1 MTTSCQRALGFPA
14 LSVLTV
20 GLLAAMHAHAQT
32 TETSDSQ
39 QSAEQ
44 ATQQATQQAIDLD
57 RILVIG
63 QRASR
68 ISNGATNLDLDIK
81 DTPQSI
87 SVMTREQMDQFG
99 ADSLNDAL
107 GMATGIQV
115 EQVSTN
121 LTQFLS
127 RGFEI
132 KNTQIDGVGL
142 PNGWGLVTNAMDA
155 FGFEKLEVIRGANG
169 LLTGVGNAAGTINY
183 VRKRPTNEAQG
194 QVGITFG
201 SENRR
206 RLEADYST
214 PFTDDGR
221 WAGRVVAARE
231 DSDSYLRDFE
241 SDRSYL
247 YGVVDGQIGENGT
260 LTLGYSWQKANT
272 SGNMWGALSYID
284 TDGNQIEWDRSASTA
299 QDWAYWNSTTRAG
312 FIEYTH
318 RFGDTWQLKAS
329 YNSRV
334 YDHDARMFMAY
345 SDAGLDPV
353 THEGLYGYA
362 YNGPYETTAHIGD
375 ISLSGRF
382 ELFGRE
388 QEAMF
393 GVSSAKSEGTNWEH
407 EMDFED
413 PAFGALPGF
422 PYPGDLIAEP
432 VWGARYVYGTLNQRL
447 TRVFGATRLSFTDRF
462 KTVIGFNWAEYQRDS
477 VDNEG
482 NIFDE
487 TDSNFAPYAGVTFD
501 FTDRITGYANYSYI
515 FQPQDSVDY
524 DQVYIDPSKGTNYE
538 VGVKAEWLDR
548 RLLTTL
554 AWFSAK
560 QDGLATYVATRFMED
575 YAYGYYRPDD
585 VESRGFEFEA
595 VGKLSEYTDLLFGY
609 THLTM
614 DGGPPLPAEDPDQ
627 TGPTYGWVPRRTA
640 NLMLSTRLQS
650 VPTVSFGIGGHWQ
663 SDISNYEDYVKYA
676 RVRQDGYALIN
687 AFASW
692 DITPDV
698 TLRANVSNL
707 TDKKYIQSLYSVSY
721 YGPPRQYALSLDWRF

>member
-1 MTTSCQRALGFPA
+1 MTRSCQRASGLPA
-14 LSVLTV
+14 ISLLAV
-20 GLLAAMHAHAQT
+20 GLFAALNGHAQT
-32 TETSDSQ
+32 SETTDSQ
-39 QSAEQ
+39 SA
-44 ATQQATQQAIDLD
+44 TDLD
-57 RILVIG
+57 RVLVVG

-68 ISNGATNLDLDIK
+68 VSNGATNLDLDVK
-81 DTPQSI
+81 ETPQSI
-87 SVMTREQMDQFG
+87 SVVSKEQMEQFG

-107 GMATGIQV
+107 DLATGIQV

-142 PNGWGLVTNAMDA
+142 PNGWGQVTNAMDS

-183 VRKRPTNEAQG
+183 VRKRPTNEEQG

-206 RLEADYST
+206 RLQADYST
-214 PFTDDGR
+214 PFTEDGT

-231 DSDSYLRDFE
+231 ESDSYLRDFE
-241 SDRSYL
+241 SDRSYF
-247 YGVVDGQIGENGT
+247 YGVVDGQVGENGT
-260 LTLGYSWQKANT
+260 LALGYSWQKANT
-272 SGNMWGALSYID
+272 SNNMWGALSYID
-284 TDGNQIEWDRSASTA
+284 TDGNQIEWDRSASTG
-299 QDWAYWNSTTRAG
+299 QDWAYWNSTTRTG

-318 RFGDTWQLKAS
+318 HIGDTWQLKAS
-329 YNSRV
+329 YNHRV
-334 YDHDARMFMAY
+334 YDHDAKMFYAY
-345 SDAGLDPV
+345 SYGLDPV

-362 YNGPYETTAHIGD
+362 YNGPYETKAHLGD
-375 ISLSGRF
+375 ISINGRF

-422 PYPGDLIAEP
+422 PYAGNIVAEP
-432 VWGARYVYGTLNQRL
+432 IWGDRFVYGTLNQRM

-462 KTVIGFNWAEYQRDS
+462 KAVLGFNWAEYQRDS

-482 NIFDE
+482 AVFDE
-487 TDSNFAPYAGVTFD
+487 TDRNFSPYAGVTFD

-524 DQVYIDPSKGTNYE
+524 DRVYIDPSKGTNYE
-538 VGVKAEWLDR
+538 VGIKAEWLDK

-560 QDGLATYVATRFMED
+560 QDGLATYVGTRYMEE

-595 VGKLSEYTDLLFGY
+595 NGKLSANTDLLFGY

-614 DGGPPLPAEDPDQ
+614 EGGPPLPAEDPNQ
-627 TGPTYGWVPRRTA
+627 TGQSYGWVPRRTA
-640 NLMLSTRLQS
+640 NLMLSTRLES
-650 VPTVSFGIGGHWQ
+650 VPAVSFGIGGRWQ
-663 SDISNYEDYVKYA
+663 SDISNYEDNVQYA
-676 RVRQDGYALIN
+676 RVRQNGYALLN
-687 AFASW
+687 AFLAW
-692 DITPDV
+692 DITPDL
-698 TLRANVSNL
+698 TLRANVSNI

-721 YGPPRQYALSLDWRF
+721 YGPPRQYALSLNWRF

>member
-1 MTTSCQRALGFPA
+1 MSRFPRSAASLPA
-14 LSVLTV
+14 LSLLTM
-20 GLLAAMHAHAQT
+20 GLLAAMQAQAQT
-32 TETSDSQ
+32 SEAASDP
-39 QSAEQ
+39 
-44 ATQQATQQAIDLD
+44 QQATDLD
-57 RILVIG
+57 RVLVIG

-68 ISNGATNLDLDIK
+68 VSNGATNLDLDIK
-81 DTPQSI
+81 ETPQSI
-87 SVMTREQMDQFG
+87 SVVTREQMEQFG

-107 GMATGIQV
+107 DLATGIQV

-142 PNGWGLVTNAMDA
+142 PNGWGLVTNAMDS

-183 VRKRPTNEAQG
+183 VRKRPTNEEQG

-206 RLEADYST
+206 RVEADYST
-214 PFTDDGR
+214 PFTEDGR

-241 SDRSYL
+241 SDRSYV
-247 YGVVDGQIGENGT
+247 YGVVDGQVGENGT
-260 LTLGYSWQKANT
+260 LSLGYSWQKANT
-272 SGNMWGALSYID
+272 DNNMWGALSYID
-284 TDGNQIEWDRSASTA
+284 TDGNQIEWDRSASTG
-299 QDWAYWNSTTRAG
+299 QDWAYWNSTTQAG
-312 FIEYTH
+312 FIDYTH
-318 RFGDTWQLKAS
+318 RIGDTWQLKAS
-329 YNSRV
+329 YNYRS
-334 YDHDARMFMAY
+334 YDHDSVMFYAY
-345 SDAGLDPV
+345 SAEGLDPV
-353 THEGLYGYA
+353 THEGLYGWA
-362 YNGPYETTAHIGD
+362 INGPYETTAHLGD
-375 ISLSGRF
+375 ISMNGRF

-393 GVSSAKSEGTNWEH
+393 GVSSAKSEGINWEH

-422 PYPGDLIAEP
+422 PYAGDVIAEP
-432 VWGARYVYGTLNQRL
+432 VWGDRFVYGTLNQRL

-482 NIFDE
+482 AVFDE
-487 TDSNFAPYAGVTFD
+487 TDRNFAPYAGVTFD

-515 FQPQDSVDY
+515 FQPQDTVDY
-524 DQVYIDPSKGTNYE
+524 DQVYIDPSKGINYE
-538 VGVKAEWLDR
+538 VGVKAEWLDK

-554 AWFSAK
+554 AWFTAK
-560 QDGLATYVATRFMED
+560 QEGLATYVGTRYMED

-595 VGKLSEYTDLLFGY
+595 SGKLSENTDLLFGY
-609 THLTM
+609 TQLTM
-614 DGGPPLPAEDPDQ
+614 DGGPPTELDDPAP
-627 TGPTYGWVPRRTA
+627 GPTYSWVPRRTA
-640 NLMLSTRLQS
+640 NLILSTRLSSLPS
-650 VPTVSFGIGGHWQ
+650 VSLGFGGRWQ
-663 SDISNYEDYVKYA
+663 SEISNKEDNVRYA
-676 RVRQDGYALIN
+676 RVRQSGYTLLN
-687 AFASW
+687 AFLAW
-692 DITPDV
+692 EITPDI
-698 TLRANVSNL
+698 TLRANVSNI

-721 YGPPRQYALSLDWRF
+721 YGPPRQYALSLNWRF